1 MYGLYFCLCCMQVLW
16 PLRPTTTTMRK
27 RTRMMSQNQRHRLS
41 TRRRRSP
48 HRGLDVVE
56 DVALMKSVA
65 GSRRERRDL
74 ADAVSHVLRAV
85 TVAIA
90 MAGTVTMAVAMERHA
105 PAFLNHSNHRD
116 ARRMIGRAHVFPEP
130 PSPPRTKKAEG
141 EGKRGPKGGKG
152 NFKGAKR
159 WKCPLCKTRVAAH
172 QAALEQHQ
180 WLNEWC
186 IAHQNWERL
195 TYSQQ
200 GEPGAWAKCREKAFH
215 TKCARTSEAVDDG
228 IDLAQWRGNSSA
240 ERAGPPHV
248 VRWPSAFARERE
260 VNRGRAIVYDGGTP
274 GGWPSEEKKEEESKE
289 RL

>member
-116 ARRMIGRAHVFPEP
+116 ARRMIGRAHVFQNHHHLRERRKQKVRG
-130 PSPPRTKKAEG
+130 SVVPRVGKA
-141 EGKRGPKGGKG
+141 
-152 NFKGAKR
+152 
-159 WKCPLCKTRVAAH
+159 TSRV
-172 QAALEQHQ
+172 
-180 WLNEWC
+180 
-186 IAHQNWERL
+186 
-195 TYSQQ
+195 
-200 GEPGAWAKCREKAFH
+200 
-215 TKCARTSEAVDDG
+215 
-228 IDLAQWRGNSSA
+228 
-240 ERAGPPHV
+240 
-248 VRWPSAFARERE
+248 PSAGNVHCAK
-260 VNRGRAIVYDGGTP
+260 P
-274 GGWPSEEKKEEESKE
+274 GWLLIR
-289 RL
+289 RLWSSTNG